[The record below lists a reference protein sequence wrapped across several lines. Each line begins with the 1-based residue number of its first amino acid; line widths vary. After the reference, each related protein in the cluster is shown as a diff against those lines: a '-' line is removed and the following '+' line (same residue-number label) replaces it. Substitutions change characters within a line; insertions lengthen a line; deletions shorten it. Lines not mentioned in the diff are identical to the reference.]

1 MKNIQAENI
10 DLENVLFHFSD
21 GDIKSIE
28 EKGLEA
34 RIGHNSG
41 GVETHKKVFFSQ
53 GISEMLQLVYD
64 LTRVSKDAIDNEK
77 KPVEQK
83 NKVLHNWLGKYS
95 EYKDDSEQ
103 DAWKNAYSITYQ
115 ILKHANYYS
124 LDLNGT
130 TTREFENMSKEEQE
144 KICSQP

>member
-77 KPVEQK
+77 SLS
-83 NKVLHNWLGKYS
+83 NKKIKYYIIGWENIQNIKMIRSKMHGKMH
-95 EYKDDSEQ
+95 
-103 DAWKNAYSITYQ
+103 IT
-115 ILKHANYYS
+115 
-124 LDLNGT
+124 
-130 TTREFENMSKEEQE
+130 
-144 KICSQP
+144 

>member
-41 GVETHKKVFFSQ
+41 GVETHKGIFFT
-53 GISEMLQLVYD
+53 G
-64 LTRVSKDAIDNEK
+64 
-77 KPVEQK
+77 
-83 NKVLHNWLGKYS
+83 NK
-95 EYKDDSEQ
+95 
-103 DAWKNAYSITYQ
+103 
-115 ILKHANYYS
+115 
-124 LDLNGT
+124 
-130 TTREFENMSKEEQE
+130 
-144 KICSQP
+144 

>member
-83 NKVLHNWLGKYS
+83 NTAIPLRTAVCRKCGFNPARGGQAPGFFFSGSMCYPLMGIS
-95 EYKDDSEQ
+95 
-103 DAWKNAYSITYQ
+103 
-115 ILKHANYYS
+115 
-124 LDLNGT
+124 
-130 TTREFENMSKEEQE
+130 
-144 KICSQP
+144 